1 MGFIFFAAPL
11 APICREK
18 YEYFRRKKLPTVHDG
33 GIVKEIPRS
42 ISAYKSVW
50 QALTAPAD
58 ETPQAPAGQVRIEN
72 EDAPPLEKRANRFGR
87 CGVRKGMGR
96 REDEQAALDI
106 VAGRN
111 NSTRKARKDKVSWIA
126 ILSIGLWV
134 AAIAVIGMVAAY
146 AYRQ

>member
-1 MGFIFFAAPL
+1 
-11 APICREK
+11 
-18 YEYFRRKKLPTVHDG
+18 
-33 GIVKEIPRS
+33 
-42 ISAYKSVW
+42 
-50 QALTAPAD
+50 
-58 ETPQAPAGQVRIEN
+58 
-72 EDAPPLEKRANRFGR
+72 
-87 CGVRKGMGR
+87 MGR